1 MEIKMINCPACG
13 KQISSQAKAC
23 INCGQ
28 PIDFHA
34 HIASHAQESKAG
46 EVFEARYKKL
56 LELYHVETAK
66 YVTPLLNL
74 LGKMSLQDTV
84 AQHYSVVSSFVNNLL
99 RYQLLEYEVLQ
110 LYCLNIA
117 LQVNRGDM
125 CKNCLTKNSVIGIG
139 VMNST
144 EAGYFFTKRIVEE
157 ATKTICLE
165 CGHRDARETY
175 GLDELYMSKALNRS
189 YSCKVAAPIDFQGP
203 ITQIYEIFEKRFHIP
218 EDDKWSFWRI
228 FTAQFCCF
236 DLLNDREEVSFKS
249 LDEFLSVINFENK
262 MKNCQNNITVTN
274 LIEVLSPPQR
284 GFWDSI
290 FW

>member
-1 MEIKMINCPACG
+1 MAVPKR
-13 KQISSQAKAC
+13 KV
-23 INCGQ
+23 
-28 PIDFHA
+28 
-34 HIASHAQESKAG
+34 SKA
-46 EVFEARYKKL
+46 RRDKRRSSHWKL
-56 LELYHVETAK
+56 ETPGI
-66 YVTPLLNL
+66 VTCPKCGAFRLP
-74 LGKMSLQDTV
+74 
-84 AQHYSVVSSFVNNLL
+84 H
-99 RYQLLEYEVLQ
+99 R
-110 LYCLNIA
+110 
-117 LQVNRGDM
+117 M